1 MANWN
6 EIRQAIAEGETVYT
20 AVTCYPA
27 STWFRKLEYI
37 SKQTG
42 VSIDTIKALNPEYFT
57 NGIWLNANFEHECA
71 PLLLHRY
78 EAPPTPPDPPTPPTP
93 PSGSTEFTLANNIC
107 PLPAGSYYVSQ
118 EFGKGHRGIDLST
131 KKTPGIP
138 VYAVQAGTV
147 ALVQAWDGHTLTN
160 NQSWG
165 NMILIN
171 HGATNGVTYTTRYA
185 HLATVPS
192 FSVGQALG
200 KGTQLSTAGTTGNTT
215 GIHLHLEV
223 TANGTLVNPR
233 NYVPI

>member
-1 MANWN
+1 MATWD
-6 EIRQAIAEGETVYT
+6 EIRQAIAKGETVYT
-20 AVTCYPA
+20 AVNCYPA
-27 STWFRKLEYI
+27 SAWFRKLEYI

-42 VSIDTIKALNPEYFT
+42 VSIDSIKSLNPEYFR
-57 NGIWLNANFEHECA
+57 NGIWLNSNFEHECA
-71 PLLLHRY
+71 PLLLNRA
-78 EAPPTPPDPPTPPTP
+78 APTPPTPPTP
-93 PSGSTEFTLANNIC
+93 PSGSTEFTLTNNMC

-118 EFGKGHRGIDLST
+118 EFGVHGHRGIDLST
-131 KKTPGIP
+131 SKTPGIP

-171 HGATNGVTYTTRYA
+171 HGVTNGVTYTTRYA
-185 HLATVPS
+185 HLATVPP

-200 KGTQLSTAGTTGNTT
+200 KGTQLSTAGTTGNST

>member
-1 MANWN
+1 MANWD
-6 EIRQAIAEGETVYT
+6 EIKQAIAKGNTVYT
-20 AVTCYPA
+20 AINCYPA
-27 STWFRKLEYI
+27 STWFRRLEYI

-42 VSIDTIKALNPEYFT
+42 VSIDTIKSLNPEYFR

-71 PLLLHRY
+71 PLLLNR
-78 EAPPTPPDPPTPPTP
+78 AGATPDPPTPPTP

-131 KKTPGIP
+131 NKTPGIP

-160 NQSWG
+160 SQSWG

-171 HGATNGVTYTTRYA
+171 HGSTNGVTYTTRYA

-192 FSVGQALG
+192 FSVGQALD
-200 KGTQLSTAGTTGNTT
+200 KGTQLSTAGTTGNST

>member
-1 MANWN
+1 MATWD
-6 EIRQAIAEGETVYT
+6 EIRQSIDKGETVYT
-20 AVTCYPA
+20 AINCYPV

-37 SKQTG
+37 SKRTG
-42 VSIDTIKALNPEYFT
+42 VSIDTIKSLNPEYFR
-57 NGIWLNANFEHECA
+57 NGIWLNTNFEHECV
-71 PLLLHRY
+71 PLLLNRSG
-78 EAPPTPPDPPTPPTP
+78 DTPPTP
-93 PSGSTEFTLANNIC
+93 PSGSTEFTLANNMC

-131 KKTPGIP
+131 SKTPGIP

-171 HGATNGVTYTTRYA
+171 HGVTNGVTYTTRYA
-185 HLATVPS
+185 HLATVPP

-200 KGTQLSTAGTTGNTT
+200 KGTQLSTAGTTGNST

>member
-6 EIRQAIAEGETVYT
+6 EIKQAIASGDTVYT
-20 AVTCYPA
+20 AVNCYPA

-42 VSIDTIKALNPEYFT
+42 VPIDTIKTLNPEYFT
-57 NGIWLNANFEHECA
+57 NGIRLNTNFDHECL
-71 PLLLHRY
+71 PLLLNKGS
-78 EAPPTPPDPPTPPTP
+78 TPTPPTP
-93 PSGSTEFTLANNIC
+93 GGSTEFNLANNIC
-107 PLPAGSYYVSQ
+107 PLPAGSYTVTQ
-118 EFGKGHRGIDLST
+118 EFGVYGHRGIDMST
-131 KKTPGIP
+131 NRVSGIP
-138 VYAVQAGTV
+138 VYAVQQGTV
-147 ALVQAWDGHTLTN
+147 ATVQAWDGHTLTG

-171 HGATNGVTYTTRYA
+171 HGVTDGVTYTTRYA

-192 FSVGQALG
+192 FSVGQVLT
-200 KGTQLSTAGTTGNTT
+200 KGTQLSTAGTTGNST

>member
-1 MANWN
+1 MTTWY
-6 EIRQAIAEGETVYT
+6 EIRQAIAKGETVYT
-20 AVTCYPA
+20 AINCYPA

-42 VSIDTIKALNPEYFT
+42 VSIDTIKYLNPEYFR
-57 NGIWLNANFEHECA
+57 NGIWLNSNFEHECA
-71 PLLLHRY
+71 PLLLNR
-78 EAPPTPPDPPTPPTP
+78 AGATPDPPTPDPPTP
-93 PSGSTEFTLANNIC
+93 GDTSFTLANNIC
-107 PLPAGSYYVSQ
+107 PLPAGTFYVSQ
-118 EFGKGHRGIDLST
+118 EFGVGGHRGIDLST
-131 KKTPGIP
+131 SKTPGIP

-171 HGATNGVTYTTRYA
+171 HGVTNGVTYTTRYA

-192 FSVGQALG
+192 FSVGQALD
-200 KGTQLSTAGTTGNTT
+200 KGTQLSTAGTTGNST

>member
-1 MANWN
+1 MANWS
-6 EIRQAIAEGETVYT
+6 EIRQSIADGNTVYT
-20 AVTCYPA
+20 AVSCYPA

-42 VSIDTIKALNPEYFT
+42 VSINTIKSLNPEYFR
-57 NGIWLNANFEHECA
+57 NGIWLNANFEHECL
-71 PLLLHRY
+71 PLLLNRSG
-78 EAPPTPPDPPTPPTP
+78 ATPDPPTPPTP

-131 KKTPGIP
+131 NKTPGIP

-160 NQSWG
+160 SQSWG

-171 HGATNGVTYTTRYA
+171 HGTTNGVTYTTRYA
-185 HLATVPS
+185 HLATVPP

-200 KGTQLSTAGTTGNTT
+200 KGTQLSTAGTTGNST

>member
-1 MANWN
+1 MATW
-6 EIRQAIAEGETVYT
+6 EQVRQAIANGGTVYT
-20 AVTCYPA
+20 SINPYPA
-27 STWFRKLEYI
+27 VSWFDKLKYI
-37 SKQTG
+37 SKKTG
-42 VSIDTIKALNPEYFT
+42 VPIDTIKALNPDYFT
-57 NGIWLNANFEHECA
+57 GNNLLNVNYENQSL
-71 PLLLHRY
+71 PLLLTGN
-78 EAPPTPPDPPTPPTP
+78 APTPPTP
-93 PSGSTEFTLANNIC
+93 PSGSTEFTLSNNMC

-118 EFGKGHRGIDLST
+118 EFGVKGHRGIDLST
-131 KKTPGIP
+131 NKKPGIP

-147 ALVQAWDGHTLTN
+147 ALVQAWDGHTLKGS
-160 NQSWG
+160 QSWG

-200 KGTQLSTAGTTGNTT
+200 KGTQLSTAGTTGNST

>member
-6 EIRQAIAEGETVYT
+6 EIKQAIAKGDTVYT
-20 AVTCYPA
+20 AINCYPA
-27 STWFRKLEYI
+27 STWLRRLEYI

-42 VSIDTIKALNPEYFT
+42 VAIDAIKALNSEYFT
-57 NGIWLNANFEHECA
+57 NGIRLNSNFDHECI
-71 PLLLHRY
+71 PLLLNRAGDTPY
-78 EAPPTPPDPPTPPTP
+78 PPTPDPPTPAGT
-93 PSGSTEFTLANNIC
+93 SFTLSNNIC
-107 PLPAGSYYVSQ
+107 PLPDGSYYVSQ

-131 KKTPGIP
+131 SKTPGIP

-160 NQSWG
+160 SQSWG

-185 HLATVPS
+185 HLATVPP

-200 KGTQLSTAGTTGNTT
+200 KGTQLSTAGTTGNST

>member
-1 MANWN
+1 MATW
-6 EIRQAIAEGETVYT
+6 EQVRQAITNGNVVYT
-20 AVTCYPA
+20 AINPYPA
-27 STWFRKLEYI
+27 ASWFDKLKYI
-37 SKQTG
+37 SAQTG
-42 VSIDTIKALNPEYFT
+42 VPIDTIKALNPDYFT
-57 NGIWLNANFEHECA
+57 ENSMFNVNYENQSL
-71 PLLLHRY
+71 PLLL
-78 EAPPTPPDPPTPPTP
+78 TGNSPTPPTP

-131 KKTPGIP
+131 NKTPGIP

-160 NQSWG
+160 SQSWG

-185 HLATVPS
+185 HLATVPP

-200 KGTQLSTAGTTGNTT
+200 KGTQLSTAGTTGNST

-233 NYVPI
+233 DYVPI

>member
-1 MANWN
+1 MATW
-6 EIRQAIAEGETVYT
+6 EQVRQAITNGNVVYT
-20 AVTCYPA
+20 AINPYPA
-27 STWFRKLEYI
+27 ASWFDKLKYI
-37 SKQTG
+37 SAQTG
-42 VSIDTIKALNPEYFT
+42 VPIDTIKSLNPDYFT
-57 NGIWLNANFEHECA
+57 ENSMFNVNYENQSL
-71 PLLLHRY
+71 PLLV
-78 EAPPTPPDPPTPPTP
+78 TGNSPTPPTP

-131 KKTPGIP
+131 SKTPGIP

-147 ALVQAWDGHTLTN
+147 ALVQAWDGHTLKGS
-160 NQSWG
+160 QSWG

-171 HGATNGVTYTTRYA
+171 HGSTNGVTYTTRYA

-200 KGTQLSTAGTTGNTT
+200 KGTQLSTAGTTGNST
-215 GIHLHLEV
+215 GIHLRLEV

-233 NYVPI
+233 KYVPR

>member
-1 MANWN
+1 MANWS
-6 EIRQAIAEGETVYT
+6 EIRQSIADGNTVYT
-20 AVTCYPA
+20 AVSCYPA

-37 SKQTG
+37 SKHTG

-57 NGIWLNANFEHECA
+57 NGIWLNSNFDHECA
-71 PLLLHRY
+71 PLLLNR
-78 EAPPTPPDPPTPPTP
+78 ARATPDPPTPPTP
-93 PSGSTEFTLANNIC
+93 PSGSTEFTRANNIC

-131 KKTPGIP
+131 NKTPGIP

-147 ALVQAWDGHTLTN
+147 ALVQAWDGHTITN
-160 NQSWG
+160 SQSWG

-171 HGATNGVTYTTRYA
+171 HGVTNGVTYTTRYA

-192 FSVGQALG
+192 FSVGQAIG
-200 KGTQLSTAGTTGNTT
+200 KGTQLSTAGTTGNST

>member
-6 EIRQAIAEGETVYT
+6 EIKQAIAKGETVYT
-20 AVTCYPA
+20 AINCYPA

-37 SKQTG
+37 SKRTG
-42 VSIDTIKALNPEYFT
+42 VAIDTIKALNPEYFT
-57 NGIWLNANFEHECA
+57 NGIWLNSNFDHECA
-71 PLLLHRY
+71 PLLLNR
-78 EAPPTPPDPPTPPTP
+78 AGATPDP
-93 PSGSTEFTLANNIC
+93 PSGSTEFTLANNMC

-131 KKTPGIP
+131 NKTPGIP

-160 NQSWG
+160 SQSWG

-200 KGTQLSTAGTTGNTT
+200 KGTQLSTAGTTGNST

-233 NYVPI
+233 TYVPI

>member
-6 EIRQAIAEGETVYT
+6 EIKQAIANGDTVYT
-20 AVTCYPA
+20 AVNCYPA

-57 NGIWLNANFEHECA
+57 NGIFLNTNFDHECV
-71 PLLLHRY
+71 PLVLNKGS
-78 EAPPTPPDPPTPPTP
+78 APTPPTP
-93 PSGSTEFTLANNIC
+93 GGSTEFNLANNIC
-107 PLPAGSYYVSQ
+107 PLPAGSYTVTQ
-118 EFGKGHRGIDLST
+118 EFGVAGHRGIDMST
-131 KKTPGIP
+131 NKVAGIP
-138 VYAVQAGTV
+138 VYAVQKGTV
-147 ALVQAWDGHTLTN
+147 VTVQAWDGHTITG

-171 HGATNGVTYTTRYA
+171 HGATAGVTYTTRYA
-185 HLATVPS
+185 HLATVPN
-192 FSVGQALG
+192 FSVGQVLAQ
-200 KGTQLSTAGTTGNTT
+200 GTQLSTAGTTGNST

-223 TANGTLVNPR
+223 TADETLVNPR